1 MRSRLRPF
9 TAIMVLAGIAANAQA
24 DQQLKVKEKL
34 THKTATSIQPTELER
49 HTSKLAEFRMNAI
62 SDDIDKQLRE
72 SNKQAKPST
81 VKSKT
86 TS

>member
-1 MRSRLRPF
+1 
-9 TAIMVLAGIAANAQA
+9 MVLAGIAANAQA
-24 DQQLKVKEKL
+24 EQQLKVKENL
-34 THKTATSIQPTELER
+34 AHKTATSIQPTDLER

-62 SDDIDKQLRE
+62 SDDIDKQLRKN
-72 SNKQAKPST
+72 SKPAKSSK

>member
-1 MRSRLRPF
+1 MRSRIRPF

-24 DQQLKVKEKL
+24 EQQLKEKENLAVK
-34 THKTATSIQPTELER
+34 TTTSIQPTDLER
-49 HTSKLAEFRMNAI
+49 HTNKLAEFRMNEI

-72 SNKQAKPST
+72 NSKSAKPSK